1 VKYVLIGPTYPYRG
15 GISHYTTLLYQ
26 HLSAA
31 HEVKLYSFRRQ
42 YPAFLFPGRTDKDP
56 SRSPLRADCEYLL
69 DPSNPLTWLATFRRI
84 KGDHPDALI
93 LQWWVPYWAPAF
105 SSIAGLVRR
114 FTATRVMFI
123 CHNVFPHERSVV
135 DRALVR
141 LALTQG
147 QFFIVQS
154 EKDLHDLKRLLPE
167 APVRRTAHPIY
178 EALALSGAMVA
189 TELPPQSWGGPRGGE
204 EAKKQLE
211 LEGNVLLFFGFV
223 REYKGLKYLLKAL
236 PEVLSRI
243 DVHLLVV
250 GEFWDDKA
258 SYLDL
263 IGELGIGQAVTIVD
277 RYIPNEELGL
287 YFSAADVVV
296 LPYVDA
302 TQSGVTQLAYGF
314 EKPVITT
321 SVGGIPEVVEDG
333 VTGLIVSPQ
342 DSEALGEAIVRY
354 FEEDLGAS
362 FTLNI
367 RAQVQGGAF
376 SWEALVHLIEDFE
389 LWTLSFENNLSP
401 Y

>member
-1 VKYVLIGPTYPYRG
+1 MRYVLIGPTYPYRG
-15 GISHYTTLLYQ
+15 GISHYTTLLYHQ
-26 HLSAA
+26 LKAA
-31 HEVKLYSFRRQ
+31 HEVKLYSFKRQ
-42 YPAFLFPGRTDKDP
+42 YPTFLFPGRTDRDP

-69 DPSNPLTWLATFRRI
+69 DPANPLTWWQTIRRI
-84 KGDHPDALI
+84 KGDRPDVLI

-105 SSIAGLVRR
+105 ASIAGLVRR

-123 CHNVFPHERSVV
+123 CHNVFPHERSVI

-154 EKDLHDLKRLLPE
+154 ERDLWDLKRLLPG
-167 APVRRTAHPIY
+167 ALVRKTAHPIY
-178 EALALSGAMVA
+178 EALSPGGAMTA
-189 TELPPQSWGGPRGGE
+189 REARG
-204 EAKKQLE
+204 QLE

-223 REYKGLKYLLKAL
+223 REYKGLKYLLKAM
-236 PEVLSRI
+236 PQVLSRI
-243 DVHLLVV
+243 DAHLLVV
-250 GEFWDDKA
+250 GEFWDDKS

-263 IGELGIGQAVTIVD
+263 IQELGIGQAVTVLD

-321 SVGGIPEVVEDG
+321 SVGGIPEVVKDG
-333 VTGLIVSPQ
+333 ETGLVVPPE
-342 DSEALGEAIVRY
+342 DSQALGEAIVRY
-354 FEEDLGAS
+354 FEEDLGVK
-362 FTLNI
+362 FVPNI
-367 RAQVQGGAF
+367 RAQVQGGTF
-376 SWEALVHLIEDFE
+376 SWEGLVGLIEDFSANSK
-389 LWTLSFENNLSP
+389 LALSLVEVFKIQSSK
-401 Y
+401 

>member
-1 VKYVLIGPTYPYRG
+1 MKYVLIGPTYPYRG

-26 HLSAA
+26 HLSAT
-31 HEVKLYSFRRQ
+31 HETKLYSFKRQ

-69 DPSNPLTWLATFRRI
+69 DPSNPLTWLNTFRRI
-84 KGDHPDALI
+84 KGERPNTLI

-105 SSIAGLVRR
+105 ASLAYLVRR

-123 CHNVFPHERSVV
+123 CHNVFPHERSVI
-135 DRALVR
+135 DRALVQ
-141 LALTQG
+141 LALSQG

-154 EKDLHDLKRLLPE
+154 EKDLHDLKRLLP
-167 APVRRTAHPIY
+167 AAQVRRTAHPIY
-178 EALALSGAMVA
+178 KALVLDRTMAA
-189 TELPPQSWGGPRGGE
+189 E
-204 EAKKQLE
+204 ESLR

-223 REYKGLKYLLKAL
+223 REYKGLKYLLKAI

-250 GEFWDDKA
+250 GEFWDDKS

-367 RAQVQGGAF
+367 RAQVQEGAF
-376 SWEALVHLIEDFE
+376 SWEALVHLIEDFA
-389 LWTLSFENNLSP
+389 L
-401 Y
+401 